1 MIELKPAMP
10 VDAVELTD
18 VQMRTFDEDSR
29 AHGQGERGG
38 PPGYDSV
45 AWQIDMMQRGQ
56 YFKLVDTQRIIGG
69 AIVFDYGCGHFELG
83 RIYLDPE
90 FQNRGLGSI
99 AMQLIEQQ
107 FPTAE
112 RWTLDTPHWAK
123 RNHHFYEKLGY
134 VKVREEAIDEL
145 GGLRLFFYEKE
156 IERGA

>member
-1 MIELKPAMP
+1 MIELKPATP
-10 VDAVELTD
+10 VDAAELTD
-18 VQMRTFDEDSR
+18 VQTHTFDEDTR

-45 AWQIDMMQRGQ
+45 AWQIEMMQHCQ
-56 YFKLVDTQRIIGG
+56 YFKIVDDQHIIGG
-69 AIVFDYGCGHFELG
+69 AIVFRVRPGDYKLG

-90 FQNRGLGSI
+90 FQNRGLGSSV
-99 AMQLIEQQ
+99 MQLIEQQ

-134 VKVREEAIDEL
+134 VKVREEAIEEL

>member
-1 MIELKPAMP
+1 MIELKPASP

-18 VQMRTFDEDSR
+18 VQMRSFDTDSR
-29 AHGQGERGG
+29 AHGLGERGG

-56 YFKLVDTQRIIGG
+56 YFKLVDGARIIGG

-90 FQNRGLGSI
+90 FQNRGLGSSM
-99 AMQLIEQQ
+99 MQLIEQQ
-107 FPTAE
+107 FPSAE
-112 RWTLDTPHWAK
+112 RWTLDTPHWAM

-134 VKVREEAIDEL
+134 VKVREETIDEL
-145 GGLRLFFYEKE
+145 GGLRLFFYEKMIRDE
-156 IERGA
+156 

>member
-1 MIELKPAMP
+1 MIELKPATP
-10 VDAVELTD
+10 FDAAELTD
-18 VQMRTFDEDSR
+18 VQTRTFDADSR

-56 YFKLVDTQRIIGG
+56 YFKIMDGQRLIGG
-69 AIVFDYGCGHFELG
+69 AIVFRVKHGHYELG

-90 FQNRGLGSI
+90 FQNRGLGAV

-107 FPTAE
+107 FPNAK
-112 RWTLDTPHWAK
+112 RWSLDTPDWAK
-123 RNHHFYEKLGY
+123 RNHHFYEKRGY
-134 VKVREEAIDEL
+134 VKVREEVVDEL

-156 IERGA
+156 MTRDA